1 MKETPLLRGARV
13 TLRPPRAT
21 DRAER
26 LALGRDPE
34 IVRMFGGEWR
44 NLAPL
49 SMADVEQWYASLLA
63 RRPAGWA
70 IEYEGEFIGSAML
83 HSFEH
88 DNRRAR
94 YAVGILD
101 AGRLGQGIGTE
112 VTRLVLRHAF
122 ENLEL
127 HRVDLRVLAHNH
139 RAIACYEKCGFVREG
154 VERETLHADGHWHSD
169 VMMSILEH
177 EYRVALSGWDSR

>member
-1 MKETPLLRGARV
+1 MDESPPLYGPRV
-13 TLRPPRAT
+13 TLRAPRET
-21 DRAER
+21 DKDER

-34 IVRMFGGEWR
+34 IVRMFGGDWR

-49 SMADVEQWYASLLA
+49 GAEEVERWYASLLA
-63 RRPAGWA
+63 RRPAGWV
-70 IEYEGEFIGSAML
+70 IEHEGRFTGSAFL

-88 DNRRAR
+88 ENRRAR

-112 VTRLVLRHAF
+112 VTRLILAHAF
-122 ENLEL
+122 ARLGL
-127 HRVDLRVLAHNH
+127 HRVDLRVLVYNH

-154 VERETLHADGHWHSD
+154 VERETVLLDGQWHSD

-177 EYRVALSGWDSR
+177 EYRAARPGWGSR